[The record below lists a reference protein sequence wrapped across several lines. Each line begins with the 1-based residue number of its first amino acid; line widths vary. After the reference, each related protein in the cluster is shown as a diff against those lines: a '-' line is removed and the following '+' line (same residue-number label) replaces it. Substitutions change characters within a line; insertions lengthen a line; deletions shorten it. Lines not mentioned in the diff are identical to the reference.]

1 MSSKYQY
8 ESDLIKLARDEYEK
22 NGRSDTFLN
31 IEDDIILNSDFR
43 NICEFAFT
51 CKGADVERIERA
63 IEHYRGDEY
72 VGGFYFLAKYVK
84 GTNHRLL
91 EQKFLDYA
99 NGLNVITYDV
109 VMAGVNFAINFK
121 NSRVNEFFKVVVK
134 SSLPPVDKVLI
145 AIQFA
150 HMFSSIDVWFFK
162 HFISWCKCQNGDD
175 LYKAYIKKLSLMVSN
190 RAKEQKQGVE
200 H

>member
-31 IEDDIILNSDFR
+31 IENEIINTCDFR

-51 CKGADVERIERA
+51 CKGADVERIERE
-63 IEHYRGDEY
+63 IEPYRADEY

-84 GTNHRLL
+84 ETNHRLL

-121 NSRVNEFFKVVVK
+121 NSRVNEFFKVVLK
-134 SSLPPVDKVLI
+134 SGLCSTDKVLI

-150 HMFSSIDVWFFK
+150 RMFDTIDVNLFK
-162 HFISWCKCQNGDD
+162 HFISWCKCQQGDN
-175 LYKAYIKKLSLMVSN
+175 LYYKYIKKLSVMVLN
-190 RAKEQKQGVE
+190 REKQQKQGVE
-200 H
+200 Q